1 MNQTILVAGGTG
13 NLGGRIIKA
22 LVKRGAEVRAIV
34 RNGSEPEK
42 IAKLTELGA
51 KVVTVD
57 MSDVAQLK
65 QACQGVSCVVSALA
79 GLHDVIVDSQIKLLD
94 AAIAAGVPRFIP
106 SDYASDFTKLPAGE
120 NRNFDLR
127 KEFHQY
133 LDKSSLAQPPGTGIA
148 ATSILNGAF
157 ADILGYG
164 TPVYNVKNYSVGYW
178 GDKQD
183 WKIDFTTMDD
193 TADYTAAAALAKP
206 SLGEID
212 STTPRIL
219 RIASFQISP
228 NELIAV
234 GAEVKKTEFKLIPMG
249 SMEDFSASN
258 KQERSA
264 HPEGEKEL
272 YPSWQGKQYL
282 HSMFSVQN
290 TPLDN
295 DRYPDVQWT
304 SAIDVISKI

>member
-1 MNQTILVAGGTG
+1 MNQIILVAGGTG

-22 LVKRGAEVRAIV
+22 LIKRGAEVRAIV

-51 KVVTVD
+51 KVITVD
-57 MSDVAQLK
+57 MSDVEQLK
-65 QACQGVSCVVSALA
+65 QACQGASCVVSALA
-79 GLHDVIVDSQIKLLD
+79 GLHDVIVYSQIKLLD
-94 AAIAAGVPRFIP
+94 AAISAGVPRFIP
-106 SDYASDFTKLPAGE
+106 SDYSSDFTKLPAGE

-133 LDKSSLAQPPGTGIA
+133 LDKSPIA

-157 ADILGYG
+157 ADILGYNV
-164 TPVYNVKNYSVGYW
+164 PLYNVKDYSIGYW
-178 GDKQD
+178 GNKSD

-193 TADYTAAAALAKP
+193 TADYTAAAA
-206 SLGEID
+206 ID
-212 STTPRIL
+212 SSTPKIL

-228 NELIAV
+228 NELVAA
-234 GAEVKKTEFKLIPMG
+234 GAEVKQQEFKLIPMG

-304 SAIDVISKI
+304 SAIDVLSKIG

>member
-1 MNQTILVAGGTG
+1 MKPTILVAGGTG

-22 LVKRGAEVRAIV
+22 LIERGAEVRAIV
-34 RNGSEPEK
+34 RNGSESEK

-51 KVVTVD
+51 EVITVD
-57 MSDVAQLK
+57 MSDVEQLK
-65 QACQGVSCVVSALA
+65 QACQDVSCVVSALA

-106 SDYASDFTKLPAGE
+106 SDYSSDFTKLPAGE

-133 LDKSSLAQPPGTGIA
+133 LDKSPIA

-212 STTPRIL
+212 PSTPRIL

-228 NELIAV
+228 NELVAV
-234 GAEVKKTEFKLIPMG
+234 GSEVKKQEFKLIPMG

-272 YPSWQGKQYL
+272 FPSWQGKQYL

-290 TPLDN
+290 ILLDN
-295 DRYPDVQWT
+295 DRYPDIQWT

>member
-1 MNQTILVAGGTG
+1 MKPAILVAGGTG
-13 NLGGRIIKA
+13 NLGERIIKA
-22 LVKRGAEVRAIV
+22 LIKRGAEVRAIV
-34 RNGSEPEK
+34 RQGSKPEK
-42 IAKLTELGA
+42 TAKLTELEA
-51 KVVTVD
+51 KVVTVN
-57 MSDVAQLK
+57 MSDVEQLK
-65 QACQGVSCVVSALA
+65 QACQGTSCVVSALA
-79 GLHDVIVDSQIKLLD
+79 GLHETIVDSQIKLLD

-106 SDYASDFTKLPAGE
+106 SDYSADFTKLPAGE

-133 LDKSSLAQPPGTGIA
+133 LDKSPIA
-148 ATSILNGAF
+148 ATSIMNGAF
-157 ADILGYG
+157 TDILSYG

-178 GDKQD
+178 GDNPD
-183 WKIDFTTMDD
+183 WKIDFTTMDN
-193 TADYTAAAALAKP
+193 TADYTAAAA
-206 SLGEID
+206 ID
-212 STTPRIL
+212 VSTPRIL

-228 NELIAV
+228 NELVAV
-234 GAEVKKTEFKLIPMG
+234 GAEVKKQEFKLIPMG
-249 SMEDFSASN
+249 SLEDFSASN

-264 HPEGEKEL
+264 YPEGEKEL

-290 TPLDN
+290 ISLDN

>member
-1 MNQTILVAGGTG
+1 MKPTILVAGGTG

-22 LVKRGAEVRAIV
+22 LIKRGAEVRAIV
-34 RNGSEPEK
+34 RNGTEPEK

-51 KVVTVD
+51 KVITVD
-57 MSDVAQLK
+57 MSDAGQLK
-65 QACQGVSCVVSALA
+65 QACHGVSCVVSALA

-94 AAIAAGVPRFIP
+94 AAISAGVPRFIP
-106 SDYASDFTKLPAGE
+106 SDYSSDFTKLPAGE

-133 LDKSSLAQPPGTGIA
+133 LDRSPLAQPPGTGIA

-157 ADILGYG
+157 ADIFAYG
-164 TPVYNVKNYSVGYW
+164 TPLYNFKNYSVGYW
-178 GDKQD
+178 GDKAD

-193 TADYTAAAALAKP
+193 TADYTAAAA
-206 SLGEID
+206 ID
-212 STTPRIL
+212 SATPEIL

-228 NELIAV
+228 NELVAV
-234 GAEVKKTEFKLIPMG
+234 GTEVKKTEFKLIPMG
-249 SMEDFSASN
+249 SMEDFSAAN

-272 YPSWQGKQYL
+272 YSSWQGKQYL

-295 DRYPDVQWT
+295 ERYPDVQWT
-304 SAIDVISKI
+304 SAIDILAKI

>member
-1 MNQTILVAGGTG
+1 MSQTIVVAGGTG

-22 LVKRGAEVRAIV
+22 LIKRGAEVRAIV

-42 IAKLTELGA
+42 IEKLTALGA
-51 KVVTVD
+51 KVMTID
-57 MSDVAQLK
+57 LLNAEYLK

-106 SDYASDFTKLPAGE
+106 SDYSSDFTKLPAGE

-133 LDKSSLAQPPGTGIA
+133 LDKSPIA

-157 ADILGYG
+157 ADILSYD
-164 TPVYNVKNYSVGYW
+164 TPLYNVKSYSVGYW
-178 GDKQD
+178 GDKSD

-193 TADYTAAAALAKP
+193 TANYTAAAA
-206 SLGEID
+206 ID
-212 STTPRIL
+212 SSTPKIL

-228 NELIAV
+228 NELVAI

-249 SMEDFSASN
+249 SMEDFSAAN

-272 YPSWQGKQYL
+272 FPSWQGKQYL

-290 TPLDN
+290 IPLDN
-295 DRYPDVQWT
+295 DRYPDIQWT
-304 SAIDVISKI
+304 SAIDILSKI